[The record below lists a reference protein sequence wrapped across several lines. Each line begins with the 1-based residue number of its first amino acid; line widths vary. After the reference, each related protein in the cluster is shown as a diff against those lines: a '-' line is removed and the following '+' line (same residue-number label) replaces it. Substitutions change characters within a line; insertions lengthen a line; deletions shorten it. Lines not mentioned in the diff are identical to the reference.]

1 MTAAATAANPHKGI
15 EEGESFVT
23 CLHGKV
29 DAVFIASGV
38 YTVSLA
44 LIIDLLENV
53 FGPSKPTL
61 GLNHN
66 ESGRV
71 FGSLKQVVGTKVGSL
86 VLRHDLSV
94 LATGLFKKLGSH
106 SKIYTV

>member
-1 MTAAATAANPHKGI
+1 MPLHTFLTAAATASNPHEGV
-15 EEGESFVT
+15 EEGEPFVT

-38 YTVSLA
+38 YTVSLT
-44 LIIDLLENV
+44 LIIDFLENV
-53 FGPSKPTL
+53 LGTSKPAL
-61 GLNHN
+61 GLNHD

-71 FGSLKQVVGTKVGSL
+71 FGSLKQVVRTEVSSL

-94 LATGLFKKLGSH
+94 LATGLF
-106 SKIYTV
+106 